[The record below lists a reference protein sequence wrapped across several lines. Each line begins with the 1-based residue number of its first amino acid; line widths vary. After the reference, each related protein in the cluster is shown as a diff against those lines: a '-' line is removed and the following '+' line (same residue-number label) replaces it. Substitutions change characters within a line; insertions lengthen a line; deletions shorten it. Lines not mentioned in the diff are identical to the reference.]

1 MRKPYYGLLDK
12 GCHTCLIVILAFS
25 KTINMTK
32 APRLAVEEDSVVE
45 YVCETSYS
53 FPDPPVVLWF
63 VNDVPVDANEVNCS
77 SSGDN
82 QGRMTISTL
91 KLIAKREMNNKTV
104 KCILQNNSTKM
115 RKHNLKVL
123 CK

>member
-1 MRKPYYGLLDK
+1 
-12 GCHTCLIVILAFS
+12 
-25 KTINMTK
+25 MTK
-32 APRLAVEEDSVVE
+32 VPQLAVEEDSVVQ
-45 YVCETSYS
+45 YVCETDYA

-63 VNDVPVDANEVNCS
+63 VDDVPVGASEVNNS

-82 QGRMTISTL
+82 HGQMTISTL
-91 KLIAKREMNNKTV
+91 NVTAKREMNNRTV
-104 KCILQNNSTKM
+104 KCVLQNNSTKM